1 MRIIDRVY
9 QYLEFHAL
17 SAYAFER
24 CCDLSNGYL
33 GKQFKGKGS
42 IGSAVLL
49 KIQAHYPDLNMHWL
63 LTGKGRMIRHS
74 LTGAPV
80 LASQTPLLIED
91 AALPYGFDDHED
103 AAMVQLLR
111 QRIALLEKSLADKNE
126 LIHLLK
132 KKRPLKRSALAV

>member
-9 QYLEFHAL
+9 QYLEFHAI

-24 CCDLSNGYL
+24 SCDLSNGYL
-33 GKQFKGKGS
+33 GKQFRGKGTM
-42 IGSAVLL
+42 GSAVLL
-49 KIQAHYPDLNMHWL
+49 KIQDQYPDLNMHWL

-74 LTGAPV
+74 MAG
-80 LASQTPLLIED
+80 LALSQSTTPLLIED
-91 AALPYGFDDHED
+91 AALPYGFDDDAD

-132 KKRPLKRSALAV
+132 KKRPLKRSASY